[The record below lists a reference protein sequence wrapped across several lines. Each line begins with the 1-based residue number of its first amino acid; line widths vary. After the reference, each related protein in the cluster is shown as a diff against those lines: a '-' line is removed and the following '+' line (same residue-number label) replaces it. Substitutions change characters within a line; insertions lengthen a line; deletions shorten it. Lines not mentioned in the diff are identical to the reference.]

1 MNVLLWILQCLL
13 AILFFAT
20 GLMKTIQPIDRLADK
35 MGWVHDASP
44 FAVRTA
50 GVAEI
55 LASLSLLF
63 PAMFGVV
70 EILTPM
76 AAIGL
81 GQIMVLAIPLHVRRD
96 ELGMVG
102 LNVLLLALLGV
113 IAAGR
118 LMEGSAG

>member
-13 AILFFAT
+13 AVMFFIT
-20 GLMKTIQPIDRLADK
+20 GMMKTFQSIDRLADK

-44 FAVRTA
+44 WQVRVA
-50 GVAEI
+50 GVAEM
-55 LASLSLLF
+55 LAAFGLLF

-70 EILTPM
+70 AVLTPIS
-76 AAIGL
+76 AIGL
-81 GQIMVLAIPLHVRRD
+81 GVIMLLAIPIHVRRD

-102 LNVLLLALLGV
+102 LNVLLLAMLGL

-118 LMEGSAG
+118 LMEG